1 MPRIISLNTM
11 DERTLYTKL
20 VEKHIAA
27 VEAEVKGVRLGQDI
41 EHLHRMRV
49 DLRRLKSTLADFKE
63 TVNSREYQAAILNI
77 KRLLRSLGQAR
88 DIDTKIS
95 YLTQLAAGPVTE
107 PAGGKTAPGLKYR
120 EGIFEIIDELREDR
134 AEIQPRILKDLSRLH
149 QHQVFKSIRRLK
161 PTLAE
166 TGVTLDEWAK
176 NNILERLE
184 KMFSLEPYVRQA
196 ACVKELHEM
205 RIAAKNLRY
214 TLENFE
220 CLYGNKVK
228 PFIFAAMKVQRA
240 LGDMHNFDIWLGLI
254 KIFKDS
260 SGRDVYF
267 RRAVNF
273 LHEEC
278 TLRRAEAY
286 QDFLLIWSRLKKQ
299 KTWARLSYFTLD
311 RP

>member
-1 MPRIISLNTM
+1 MN
-11 DERTLYTKL
+11 ERVLYTKL

-27 VEAEVKGVRLGQDI
+27 VEAEVRGVRSGKDI

-63 TVNSREYQAAILNI
+63 TVNTREYQAAITNI

-95 YLTQLAAGPVTE
+95 FLTELAAGPS
-107 PAGGKTAPGLKYR
+107 GLKYR
-120 EGIFEIIDELREDR
+120 EGLFEIIDELREDR

-149 QHQVFKSIRRLK
+149 QEQVFRSIRRLK
-161 PTLAE
+161 PSLEE
-166 TGVTLDEWAK
+166 TGVSLDEWAR
-176 NNILERLE
+176 NNILERLQE
-184 KMFSLEPYVRQA
+184 MFSLEPYVRKA
-196 ACVKELHEM
+196 ACVTELHEM

-214 TLENFE
+214 TLENYQ
-220 CLYGNKVK
+220 CLYANRVK
-228 PFIFAAMKVQRA
+228 PFMFAAMKVQRA
-240 LGDMHNFDIWLGLI
+240 LGDMHNFDVWLGLI

-260 SGRDVYF
+260 SSRDVHF

-273 LHEEC
+273 LYEEC
-278 TLRRAEAY
+278 TRRRALAY
-286 QDFLLIWSRLKKQ
+286 QEFLLIWSRLKKQ

>member
-1 MPRIISLNTM
+1 MNEHSLFS
-11 DERTLYTKL
+11 KL

-27 VEAEVKGVRLGQDI
+27 VEAEVKGVRAGQDI

-63 TVNSREYQAAILNI
+63 TIGTREYQTAFMNI
-77 KRLLRSLGQAR
+77 KSLLRSLGQAR

-95 YLTQLAAGPVTE
+95 FLTELAAGPS
-107 PAGGKTAPGLKYR
+107 GLKYR
-120 EGIFEIIDELREDR
+120 EGLFELIDELREDR

-149 QHQVFKSIRRLK
+149 QEQVFKSLRRLK
-161 PTLAE
+161 PSLEE
-166 TGVTLDEWAK
+166 TGVVLDEWAK
-176 NNILERLE
+176 NNVLERLQ
-184 KMFSLEPYVRQA
+184 KMFSLEPYVRKES
-196 ACVKELHEM
+196 CIKELHEM

-240 LGDMHNFDIWLGLI
+240 LGDMHNFDVWLGLI
-254 KIFKDS
+254 RIFKDS
-260 SGRDVYF
+260 SSRDVHF

-278 TLRRAEAY
+278 TRRRATAY
-286 QDFLLIWSRLKKQ
+286 QEFLFVWSRLKKQ

>member
-1 MPRIISLNTM
+1 M
-11 DERTLYTKL
+11 DEKTLFIRL

-27 VEAEVKGVRLGQDI
+27 VEIEVKGVRSGKDI

-49 DLRRLKSTLADFKE
+49 NLRRLKSTLADHKE
-63 TVNSREYQAAILNI
+63 SLPSREYQTAVANV

-95 YLTQLAAGPVTE
+95 FLLELAAS
-107 PAGGKTAPGLKYR
+107 PAGLKYR
-120 EGIFEIIDELREDR
+120 EGLFEIIDELREDR
-134 AEIQPRILKDLSRLH
+134 QEIQPRINKDISRLH

-161 PTLAE
+161 PSLEE
-166 TGVTLDEWAK
+166 TGVTIDEWAK

-184 KMFSLEPYVRQA
+184 KMFSLEPYVRKA

-220 CLYGNKVK
+220 CLYGTKVK
-228 PFIFAAMKVQRA
+228 PFVFAAMKVQRA
-240 LGDMHNFDIWLGLI
+240 LGDVHNFDVWLGLI
-254 KIFKDS
+254 RIFKDS
-260 SGRDVYF
+260 SGRDASF

-273 LHEEC
+273 LDDEC
-278 TLRRAEAY
+278 TRRRADAY
-286 QDFLLIWSRLKKQ
+286 HDFVLLWSKLKKQ
-299 KTWARLSYFTLD
+299 KTWARLSFFSLD

>member
-1 MPRIISLNTM
+1 M
-11 DERTLYTKL
+11 DERALYTKL

-27 VEAEVKGVRLGQDI
+27 VEAEVKGVRVGQDI

-49 DLRRLKSTLADFKE
+49 ELRRLKSTLADFKE
-63 TVNSREYQAAILNI
+63 TVNTREYQAAILNI

-95 YLTQLAAGPVTE
+95 FLTALAAGPS
-107 PAGGKTAPGLKYR
+107 GLKYR
-120 EGIFEIIDELREDR
+120 EGLFEIIDELREDR

-149 QHQVFKSIRRLK
+149 QHQVFRSIRRLK
-161 PTLAE
+161 PSLEE
-166 TGVTLDEWAK
+166 TGVILDEWAK
-176 NNILERLE
+176 NNVLERLQ
-184 KMFSLEPYVRQA
+184 KMFSLEPYVRKA
-196 ACVKELHEM
+196 SCVKELHEM

-220 CLYGNKVK
+220 CLYGTKVK
-228 PFIFAAMKVQRA
+228 PFMFAAMKVQRA
-240 LGDMHNFDIWLGLI
+240 LGDMHNFDVWLGLI

-260 SGRDVYF
+260 SSRDVHF

-278 TLRRAEAY
+278 TRRRAEAY
-286 QDFLLIWSRLKKQ
+286 EEFLLIWSRLKKQ
-299 KTWARLSYFTLD
+299 KTWARLSFFTLD

>member
-1 MPRIISLNTM
+1 MN
-11 DERTLYTKL
+11 ERTLYTKL

-63 TVNSREYQAAILNI
+63 TVGAREYQAAILNI
-77 KRLLRSLGQAR
+77 RRLLRSLGQAR

-95 YLTQLAAGPVTE
+95 FLTGLAIGPE
-107 PAGGKTAPGLKYR
+107 GLKFR

-134 AEIQPRILKDLSRLH
+134 AEVQPRILKDLSRLH
-149 QHQVFKSIRRLK
+149 QHQVFRSIRRLR
-161 PTLAE
+161 PSLEE

-176 NNILERLE
+176 NNVLSRLQ
-184 KMFSLEPYVRQA
+184 KMFILEPYVRKA
-196 ACVKELHEM
+196 TCVKELHEM

-214 TLENFE
+214 TLENLE
-220 CLYGNKVK
+220 SLYDQRVK
-228 PFIFAAMKVQRA
+228 PYIFAAMKVQRA

-260 SGRDVYF
+260 SSRDVHF

-273 LHEEC
+273 LHDEC
-278 TLRRAEAY
+278 TRRRAEAY
-286 QDFLLIWSRLKKQ
+286 QEFLLTWSRLKKQ
-299 KTWARLSYFTLD
+299 KTWARLSFFALD

>member
-1 MPRIISLNTM
+1 MNEQL
-11 DERTLYTKL
+11 LFTKL
-20 VEKHIAA
+20 VEQHISA
-27 VEAEVKGVRLGQDI
+27 VEAEVRGVRRAKDI

-49 DLRRLKSTLADFKE
+49 SLRRLKTALSDYRE
-63 TVNSREYQAAILNI
+63 TVAAREYEAAVGNI

-95 YLTQLAAGPVTE
+95 FLIELAGSL
-107 PAGGKTAPGLKYR
+107 KGLKFR
-120 EGIFEIIDELREDR
+120 DGLFEIIDELREDR
-134 AEIQPRILKDLSRLH
+134 SEIQPRINKDISRLH

-161 PTLAE
+161 PSLEE
-166 TGVTLDEWAK
+166 TGVTFDEWAK
-176 NNILERLE
+176 NGVLARLE
-184 KMFSLEPYVRQA
+184 KMFSLEPYVRKA

-220 CLYGNKVK
+220 CIYGKKIK

-240 LGDMHNFDIWLGLI
+240 LGEMHNFDVWLGLV

-260 SGRDVYF
+260 SSRDASF

-278 TLRRAEAY
+278 TLRRAAAY
-286 QDFLLIWSRLKKQ
+286 GEFVRLWATLKKQ
-299 KTWARLSYFTLD
+299 KTWARLSFFTLD
-311 RP
+311 R

>member
-1 MPRIISLNTM
+1 M
-11 DERTLYTKL
+11 DECTLFNRL
-20 VEKHIAA
+20 VERHIAA
-27 VEAEVKGVRLGQDI
+27 VEAEVKGVRQAKDI

-49 DLRRLKSTLADFKE
+49 DLRRLKSTLSDFKE
-63 TVNSREYQAAILNI
+63 TVSTREYQAAVLNI

-95 YLTQLAAGPVTE
+95 FLTELAAGP
-107 PAGGKTAPGLKYR
+107 AGLKYR
-120 EGIFEIIDELREDR
+120 EGLFEIIDELREDR
-134 AEIQPRILKDLSRLH
+134 GEIQPRIIKDLSRLH

-161 PTLAE
+161 PSLEE

-176 NNILERLE
+176 NNVLERLE
-184 KMFSLEPYVRQA
+184 KMFSLEPYVRKA

-220 CLYGNKVK
+220 CLYGTRLK
-228 PFIFAAMKVQRA
+228 PFVFAAMKVQRA
-240 LGDMHNFDIWLGLI
+240 LGEMHNFDVWLGLI

-260 SGRDVYF
+260 SARDVHF

-273 LHEEC
+273 LYDEC
-278 TLRRAEAY
+278 TRRRADSYES
-286 QDFLLIWSRLKKQ
+286 FLQVWSRLKKQ

>member
-1 MPRIISLNTM
+1 M
-11 DERTLYTKL
+11 DETVLFNRL

-27 VEAEVKGVRLGQDI
+27 VEAEVKGVRLGRDI

-49 DLRRLKSTLADFKE
+49 SLRRLKSTLSDHKE
-63 TVNSREYQAAILNI
+63 TVSLREYQAAILNI

-95 YLTQLAAGPVTE
+95 FLMELAASPEGE
-107 PAGGKTAPGLKYR
+107 KHR
-120 EGIFEIIDELREDR
+120 EGLLEIIDELREDR
-134 AEIQPRILKDLSRLH
+134 SEIQPRIRKDLSRLH
-149 QHQVFKSIRRLK
+149 QHQVFRSIRRLK
-161 PTLAE
+161 SSLEE
-166 TGVTLDEWAK
+166 TGVSLDEWAK
-176 NNILERLE
+176 NNIRERLE
-184 KMFSLEPYVRQA
+184 KMFSLEPYVRKS

-220 CLYGNKVK
+220 YLYGTTVK
-228 PFIFAAMKVQRA
+228 PFMFAAMKVQQT
-240 LGDMHNFDIWLGLI
+240 LGEVHNFDVWLGLI

-260 SGRDVYF
+260 SSRDAHF

-273 LHEEC
+273 LDDEC
-278 TLRRAEAY
+278 TRRRLDAY
-286 QDFLLIWSRLKKQ
+286 QKFVVLWAKLKKQ
-299 KTWARLSYFTLD
+299 KTWARLSFFSLD